1 MHRLLGGI
9 LVLMLTLAVVAD
21 ANGQDKPATPAEQYQ
36 SLLREQDQLPD
47 ELAKAKTAQ
56 ERKQIRERLSGL
68 PLRFLELAE
77 KYPQDP
83 VAVEALTQVVALAHG
98 SAFPTIGKDTPGDK
112 ALALLARDH
121 VKSDKLGRA
130 CQHVAFG
137 FHTSRETFLR
147 AVLEQN
153 LHRGVQGLACLS
165 LAQFL
170 SDRRNRLGILKDQ
183 EKPDLAER
191 YHRVFG
197 KDFVEDLQRQDRAKV
212 AKEIEAL
219 FDLAAER
226 YADVKIPVT
235 YFGSG
240 GTVGEKARAELF
252 QIRHLAVGKEAPDI
266 EGEDQDGKGFKLSDY
281 RGRVVLLDF
290 WHHS

>member
-9 LVLMLTLAVVAD
+9 LVLLLTLSVVAD

-36 SLLREQDQLPD
+36 ALLREQDQLPD
-47 ELAKAKTAQ
+47 ELAKAKTAEQ
-56 ERKQIRERLSGL
+56 RKQLRERLSNL

-77 KYPQDP
+77 KHPKDP
-83 VAVEALTQVVALAHG
+83 IAVEALTQVVAQAHG

-121 VKSDKLGRA
+121 VQSDKLGRV

-147 AVLEQN
+147 AVLEHN
-153 LHRGVQGLACLS
+153 PHREVQGLACLS

-170 SDRRNRLGILKDQ
+170 SDRRNRLDILRDQ
-183 EKPDLAER
+183 EEPDLAER

-197 KDFVEDLQRQDRAKV
+197 KEFVEELRRQDRAKV
-212 AKEIEAL
+212 DKEIETL
-219 FDLAAER
+219 FDRAAEQF
-226 YADVKIPVT
+226 ADVTIPVT

-240 GTVGEKARAELF
+240 GTVGEKAGAELF
-252 QIRHLAVGKEAPDI
+252 QIRHLSVGKEAPDI
-266 EGEDQDGKGFKLSDY
+266 EGEDQEGKRFKLSDY
-281 RGRVVLLDF
+281 RGKVVLLDF
-290 WHHS
+290 WYRL